1 MKSIVLT
8 ICAVTLIWLSARCL
22 ANTAQDSYDG
32 DTPVTLQQY
41 LRCAA
46 LNNAGLKAAFEQ
58 WKAALQQIPQAGAL
72 PDPQFTYGNYIDEV
86 ETKEG
91 PRSQNL
97 QLMQM
102 FPWFG
107 TIQARTDAAAAAA
120 QAAKKRYEAAKL
132 ELFFEVKDAFFEYV
146 YLASAIEIAKENLEL
161 AKHFEE
167 VARIK
172 YTTSEA
178 GHPDVIRA
186 QLEIAKM
193 ADELKALEELRK
205 PLSARL
211 NAALNPPDVW
221 RIDRKDPNV
230 LLPWPEKEQFR
241 TVAISHQQLIEALK
255 SHNPE
260 IAALDF
266 ELQAARSRLELAKK
280 RFYPDLSLGVEW
292 MTNEGM
298 MGTGLKNSEKD
309 EVVVM
314 FGVNLPIWRESYKA
328 GQLQAKAD
336 MAKASQQKTQTEN
349 TLAAR
354 AAQIL
359 YEFEDSRRKRE
370 LYGDTL
376 APKAQQLLA
385 ASEVAYKAGTVDFL
399 SLIDAQRTLLNFK
412 LLYERAGADN
422 QQRLAELEMLAGAEL
437 TSSAEET
444 TVGKSEK

>member
-32 DTPVTLQQY
+32 DTPETLQEY
-41 LRCAA
+41 LRYAA

-91 PRSQNL
+91 HRSQNL

-120 QAAKKRYEAAKL
+120 QAAKKRYEAVKL

-167 VARIK
+167 VARIR
-172 YTTSEA
+172 YVASEA

-205 PLSARL
+205 LLSARL
-211 NAALNPPDVW
+211 NAALN
-221 RIDRKDPNV
+221 RKDPNV
-230 LLPWPEKEQFR
+230 LPWPEKGQFK
-241 TVAISHQQLIEALK
+241 TVALSRQQLIETLK
-255 SHNPE
+255 SRNPE

-349 TLAAR
+349 TLAVR
-354 AAQIL
+354 AAQVL

-376 APKAQQLLA
+376 ALKAQQLLA
-385 ASEVAYKAGTVDFL
+385 VSEVAYKAGTVDFL

-422 QQRLAELEMLAGAEL
+422 QQRLAELEMLAGAGL
-437 TSSAEET
+437 TTPAEEIT
-444 TVGKSEK
+444 AARSEKE

>member
-32 DTPVTLQQY
+32 DTPVTLQEY
-41 LRCAA
+41 LRYAA

-211 NAALNPPDVW
+211 NAALN
-221 RIDRKDPNV
+221 RKDPNV
-230 LLPWPEKEQFR
+230 LPWPEKGQFK
-241 TVAISHQQLIEALK
+241 TVALSRQQLIETLK
-255 SHNPE
+255 SRNPE

-354 AAQIL
+354 AAQVL

-437 TSSAEET
+437 TNSAEET

>member
-1 MKSIVLT
+1 MKSIVIT
-8 ICAVTLIWLSARCL
+8 FCAVTFL
-22 ANTAQDSYDG
+22 ATAVSCHADTAQDLYDG
-32 DTPVTLQQY
+32 NTPVTLQEY
-41 LRCAA
+41 LRYAA

-58 WKAALQQIPQAGAL
+58 WKAALQQVRQAGAL

-91 PRSQNL
+91 HRSQNL

-120 QAAKKRYEAAKL
+120 QAAKKRYEAVKL

-167 VARIK
+167 VARIR
-172 YTTSEA
+172 YVASEA

-193 ADELKALEELRK
+193 ADELQALEELRK

-211 NAALNPPDVW
+211 SAALN
-221 RIDRKDPNV
+221 RKDPNV
-230 LLPWPEKEQFR
+230 LPWPEKEQFK
-241 TVAISHQQLIEALK
+241 TVAISRQQLAETLK
-255 SHNPE
+255 SRNPE

-280 RFYPDLSLGVEW
+280 RFYPDISLGVEW
-292 MTNEGM
+292 MTNEAM

-354 AAQIL
+354 AAQVL

-376 APKAQQLLA
+376 VPKAQQLLS

-422 QQRLAELEMLAGAEL
+422 QQRLAELEMLAGAGL
-437 TSSAEET
+437 TTPAEEIT
-444 TVGKSEK
+444 AARSEKE

>member
-32 DTPVTLQQY
+32 DTPETLQEY
-41 LRCAA
+41 LRYAA
-46 LNNAGLKAAFEQ
+46 LNNAGLKAAFER

-91 PRSQNL
+91 HRSQNL

-107 TIQARTDAAAAAA
+107 TIQARTDGAAAAA

-132 ELFFEVKDAFFEYV
+132 ELFFEVKDAFFEYM

-161 AKHFEE
+161 GKHFEE

-211 NAALNPPDVW
+211 NAALN
-221 RIDRKDPNV
+221 RKDAKN
-230 LLPWPEKEQFR
+230 LLWPEKGQFK
-241 TVAISHQQLIEALK
+241 TVALSRQQLMEALK

-260 IAALDF
+260 IAAMDF

-354 AAQIL
+354 AAQVL

-376 APKAQQLLA
+376 ALKAQQLLA
-385 ASEVAYKAGTVDFL
+385 VSEVAYKAGTVDFL

-437 TSSAEET
+437 TNSAEET

>member
-32 DTPVTLQQY
+32 DTPVTLQEY

-46 LNNAGLKAAFEQ
+46 LNNAGLKAVFEQ

-211 NAALNPPDVW
+211 NAALN
-221 RIDRKDPNV
+221 RKDPNV
-230 LLPWPEKEQFR
+230 LPWPEKGQFK
-241 TVAISHQQLIEALK
+241 TVALSRQQLIETLK
-255 SHNPE
+255 SRNPE

-354 AAQIL
+354 AAQVL

-437 TSSAEET
+437 TNSAEET

>member
-8 ICAVTLIWLSARCL
+8 FCAATFIATAASCYAD
-22 ANTAQDSYDG
+22 TAQELYDG
-32 DTPVTLQQY
+32 NTPVTLQQY

-72 PDPQFTYGNYIDEV
+72 PDPQFTYGYYIDEV

-211 NAALNPPDVW
+211 NAALN
-221 RIDRKDPNV
+221 RKDPNV
-230 LLPWPEKEQFR
+230 LLPWPEKGQFK
-241 TVAISHQQLIEALK
+241 TVALSRQQLMEALK

-260 IAALDF
+260 LAAMDF

-354 AAQIL
+354 AAQVL

-412 LLYERAGADN
+412 LLCERAGADN

-437 TSSAEET
+437 TNSADET

>member
-1 MKSIVLT
+1 MKSIVIT
-8 ICAVTLIWLSARCL
+8 FCAATFIATAASCCAD
-22 ANTAQDSYDG
+22 TAQDLYDG
-32 DTPVTLQQY
+32 NTPVTLQQY

-58 WKAALQQIPQAGAL
+58 WKAALQQVRQAGAL

-91 PRSQNL
+91 HRSQNL

-107 TIQARTDAAAAAA
+107 TLQARTDAAAAAA

-186 QLEIAKM
+186 QFEIAKM

-211 NAALNPPDVW
+211 NAALN
-221 RIDRKDPNV
+221 RKDPNV
-230 LLPWPEKEQFR
+230 LPWPEKEQYR
-241 TVAISHQQLIEALK
+241 TVALSRQQLMEALK
-255 SHNPE
+255 SQNPE
-260 IAALDF
+260 LAAMDF

-280 RFYPDLSLGVEW
+280 RFYPDLSL
-292 MTNEGM
+292 
-298 MGTGLKNSEKD
+298 
-309 EVVVM
+309 
-314 FGVNLPIWRESYKA
+314 WRRMDDK
-328 GQLQAKAD
+328 
-336 MAKASQQKTQTEN
+336 
-349 TLAAR
+349 
-354 AAQIL
+354 
-359 YEFEDSRRKRE
+359 
-370 LYGDTL
+370 
-376 APKAQQLLA
+376 
-385 ASEVAYKAGTVDFL
+385 
-399 SLIDAQRTLLNFK
+399 
-412 LLYERAGADN
+412 
-422 QQRLAELEMLAGAEL
+422 
-437 TSSAEET
+437 
-444 TVGKSEK
+444 